1 VGVVEALAERAVD
14 GGVIAETGV
23 TGETVV
29 GVVPR
34 MPATAFFCAAVG
46 AGGEDEQAAMTN
58 PAKKVRIKAQRLRGL
73 IASDRLVSSC
83 ARSVSRHSPGR
94 SLSFLAHLVLAPTAV
109 FTGRCRLSFA

>member
-1 VGVVEALAERAVD
+1 VGVVVALAERAVD
-14 GGVIAETGV
+14 GGVTVETGV

-46 AGGEDEQAAMTN
+46 AGDDDEQAARTN
-58 PAKKVRIKAQRLRGL
+58 PAKRVRIRARRLRGL

-83 ARSVSRHSPGR
+83 ARSVSRYPPGR
-94 SLSFLAHLVLAPTAV
+94 SLSFLALFVLARTAV
-109 FTGRCRLSFA
+109 LAGWCRLSFA